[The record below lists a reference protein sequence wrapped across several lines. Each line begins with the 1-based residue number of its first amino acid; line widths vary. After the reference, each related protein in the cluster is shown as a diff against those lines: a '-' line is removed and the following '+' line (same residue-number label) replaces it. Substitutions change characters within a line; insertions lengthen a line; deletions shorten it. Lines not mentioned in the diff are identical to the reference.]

1 MNSIPILIF
10 GFLLA
15 VLSSELVLKGTKLQT
30 TLLKVLGIHLFW
42 LITISI
48 CLNRFLQFSFVVVF
62 LFWAGAF
69 LSWFGVRSHL
79 ESSILLRMLFFIR
92 KEPMTEKDLLLKY
105 ENHHSEASRLEE
117 LFRANLLERS
127 PDGIQ
132 VTPKG
137 RRILAAASFLHQQI
151 R

>member
-1 MNSIPILIF
+1 MKSTLILF
-10 GFLLA
+10 SGFMLA

-30 TLLKVLGIHLFW
+30 ALLKVLGIHLFW
-42 LITISI
+42 LIAISI

-62 LFWAGAF
+62 LFWMGAF

-79 ESSILLRMLFFIR
+79 ESSILLRMLFFVR
-92 KEPMTEKDLLLKY
+92 KEPMTEQDLVLKY

-127 PDGIQ
+127 SNGFQI
-132 VTPKG
+132 TSKG
-137 RRILAAASFLHQQI
+137 RWIATAASFLHQQS